1 MRVLLLLRV
10 GLVATILSTLVP
22 DGAGAQVT
30 AFRQAVAETAA
41 IDEDLAA
48 FYRGRAFEGIWTGS
62 DAAAIARR
70 NALLNAL
77 DAAPLHGLPAARFDP
92 RALMADLRDART
104 AHEKGVMEVRL
115 TETYLDYA
123 RAVQSGLL
131 TPRSVVSEI
140 RREVVYTPRAD
151 LLAGFA
157 AADNP
162 AAFLRGLPPSTDE
175 YVRLMQAAARLEHQI
190 AAGGWGAP
198 VPAGRLEPGNEG
210 AGVIALR
217 DRLVAMGYLD
227 RSVTLRYDAS
237 IEAAVR
243 RFQQAHG
250 LTPDGIVGEGTLDA
264 LNRSPEQRLQQ
275 VFVAMERERWFNQP
289 RGARHIWV
297 NLTDFHAAIVDDGA
311 VTFTTRSVIGATN
324 PDRQSP
330 EFSDQMSFMVINPSW
345 YVPRSITVNE
355 YLPGLRNNPNAHGH
369 LQVLNSRGQVVNRG
383 AVNFSRYNA
392 SNFPF
397 SMRQPPSPNNALGQ
411 VKFMFPNPY
420 NIYLHDTPA
429 QSLFSHEVRAYS
441 HGCIRLDDP
450 YDFAYAL
457 LAAQESDPVGFFQAR
472 LRSGAETR
480 VNLEQPVPVHLVYR
494 TAFTSLTGELNF
506 RRDIYGRD
514 ARIWAALEREGVVI
528 PGGAS

>member
-411 VKFMFPNPY
+411 VKFMFSEP
-420 NIYLHDTPA
+420 LQHLSA
-429 QSLFSHEVRAYS
+429 RHAGAVRCSATRF
-441 HGCIRLDDP
+441 GALIFPMAACRLVIP

-457 LAAQESDPVGFFQAR
+457 LAAPRERS
-472 LRSGAETR
+472 RSGFVSGAAALR
-480 VNLEQPVPVHLVYR
+480 ARDPGGDLEQPCRCTWSIDRLH
-494 TAFTSLTGELNF
+494 SLYGECNF
-506 RRDIYGRD
+506 PAGESWSATRESGRR
-514 ARIWAALEREGVVI
+514 WA
-528 PGGAS
+528 